1 MDIDEL
7 KNLYTKLLYQETLD
21 LDDDGARYIL
31 QDLVGDEI
39 DRLKKPCEWCEENVS
54 KYFDV
59 NWYDFTE
66 GNTGARP
73 KAKFCPLCG
82 GELKNR
88 HE

>member
-7 KNLYTKLLYQETLD
+7 EDLYTKLLYQETLD
-21 LDDDGARYIL
+21 LDDDGVRDLL

-39 DRLKKPCEWCEENVS
+39 DRLRGACEWCEGNVS

-66 GNTGARP
+66 SNTGVRP

-82 GELKNR
+82 GEVKKR
-88 HE
+88 HD